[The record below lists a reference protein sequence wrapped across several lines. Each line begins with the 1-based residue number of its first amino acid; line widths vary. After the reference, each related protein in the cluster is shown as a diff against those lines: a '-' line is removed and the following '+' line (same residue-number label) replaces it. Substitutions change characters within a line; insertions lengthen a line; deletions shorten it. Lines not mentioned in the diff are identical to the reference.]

1 MGVDLNIPERVLA
14 SAKISAEDLLIE
26 LAVYLY
32 DSNRLSIGQAKNL
45 VQMDLISFQ
54 KELSK
59 RDVYMKYD
67 VEDLDD
73 DIKNLEALRGKSN
86 AQQCEEC

>member
-1 MGVDLNIPERVLA
+1 MSSNLVIPGSVLD
-14 SAKISAEDLLIE
+14 SAKIEAKDLLIE

-54 KELSK
+54 KELSS
-59 RDVYMKYD
+59 RGVFIKYD
-67 VEDLDD
+67 VEDLQNDMQT
-73 DIKNLEALRGKSN
+73 IERYRKNK
-86 AQQCEEC
+86 